1 MIAALKGKGVPVIWV
16 GLPAI
21 RGTKASSDMSYLDE
35 LYRERAERAGIIY
48 VDIWDGFVDE
58 DGDFAMQGPD
68 FEGQTRRL
76 RTADGVYFTK
86 AGAIKIA
93 SYVDRELHG

>member
-1 MIAALKGKGVPVIWV
+1 
-16 GLPAI
+16 
-21 RGTKASSDMSYLDE
+21 MSYLDE

-58 DGDFAMQGPD
+58 DGDYAVQGPD

-76 RTADGVYFTK
+76 RGQQLAYIYF
-86 AGAIKIA
+86 
-93 SYVDRELHG
+93 EE

>member
-1 MIAALKGKGVPVIWV
+1 MIAALKSKDVPVIWV

-21 RGTKASSDMSYLDE
+21 RGTKASSAISYLDE

-58 DGDFAMQGPD
+58 DGDFAMQGLISRVKP
-68 FEGQTRRL
+68 GGCAL
-76 RTADGVYFTK
+76 PTAY
-86 AGAIKIA
+86 I
-93 SYVDRELHG
+93 SPRPER